1 MRNEPSISRK
11 NGEAED
17 DFLGQK
23 RREERERERAEGT
36 WAEEQGE
43 MFNSERAAEL
53 LNEEGVKIWERL

>member
-1 MRNEPSISRK
+1 VRNEPSISRK

-36 WAEEQGE
+36 
-43 MFNSERAAEL
+43 
-53 LNEEGVKIWERL
+53 